1 MTHASEPIHK
11 VRRLPEERLL
21 RQRLQIEQIFLE
33 LFDEKA
39 IPWATTKLNVLT
51 DNERLRIIR
60 VELTRN
66 EDEVFIIRDLGVRLT

>member
-1 MTHASEPIHK
+1 M
-11 VRRLPEERLL
+11 RRLPEERLL

-39 IPWATTKLNVLT
+39 NHGSTTKLNVLT